1 MAALGRDAAPGRR
14 SRRAGDCRELP
25 VGHGRATRGTVRE
38 PDGTLPLAS
47 AGRGGFGRPTRSAC
61 NGGDPIM
68 AWRGWLGRLL
78 GGGSDSGE
86 AEPAGEAVTYGEYLI
101 VPKPIRQGGQFL
113 TAGTITKA
121 FPEGRKEHRFVRADT
136 HASEEDAR
144 RFMVQKAQQLI
155 DEVGDRLFTGG

>member
-1 MAALGRDAAPGRR
+1 
-14 SRRAGDCRELP
+14 
-25 VGHGRATRGTVRE
+25 
-38 PDGTLPLAS
+38 
-47 AGRGGFGRPTRSAC
+47 
-61 NGGDPIM
+61 
-68 AWRGWLGRLL
+68 
-78 GGGSDSGE
+78 
-86 AEPAGEAVTYGEYLI
+86 

-144 RFMVQKAQQLI
+144 RFMVQKAQRLI